1 MFFVS
6 LYHGLTPVAK
16 NVSPAARAT
25 DMKALW
31 DRDKQPP
38 QGAKLLISHGRL
50 EDPASDGS
58 PWSKDTKSIE
68 ILRRGRDIIHPY
80 SYYIAS

>member
-25 DMKALW
+25 SKKALATDMKALK
-31 DRDKQPP
+31 DRYKQPP
-38 QGAKLLISHGRL
+38 QGAKLLDSHGRQPV
-50 EDPASDGS
+50 E
-58 PWSKDTKSIE
+58 
-68 ILRRGRDIIHPY
+68 
-80 SYYIAS
+80 